1 MGVPI
6 SRLWHLNSA
15 HTDMQWPINR
25 WLSVQ
30 KGFEKISVVIKI
42 LQFLLIR
49 QMSATASPVDASQH
63 VLRIKPCGQDA

>member
-1 MGVPI
+1 MGVSI

-25 WLSVQ
+25 WRSVQ

-42 LQFLLIR
+42 RQYLLIHIL
-49 QMSATASPVDASQH
+49 QISATVSPVDARPQT
-63 VLRIKPCGQDA
+63 GAG